1 MASPEVLDIAQ
12 LAAPLPDGN
21 GVGEDLRGDASPSS
35 PYYAVR
41 DARAAARAAERQIM
55 NRAPDAP
62 VPDWKPVLREG
73 TKVLSQRS
81 KDLEITAYVIEALTR
96 LHGFAGLR
104 DGFKLARE
112 LVAQFW
118 DNLYPLPDEEGVA
131 TRVAP
136 LTGLNGDDSEGTL
149 IVAINQVPLT
159 EGSSVGPFAQYQY
172 QQAVVISQTSDEG
185 DRNAQISRGGVSME
199 MVDRAV
205 SETPAAFFVNLVD
218 DITGALDSFAA
229 LCQLLEEKAGSNAP
243 PGGYIRSS
251 LNSCLDAVRHVA
263 AAKLASAAPAAQE
276 EGGAEAGGG
285 SAEAGSVAASGGA
298 VANRE
303 EAFRSL
309 LKLAE
314 FFRRTEPHSP
324 VSYALQQV
332 VRWGRMSL
340 PELLTE
346 LISDDSVR
354 QGAFKQVGIRPEDG
368 TSG

>member
-1 MASPEVLDIAQ
+1 
-12 LAAPLPDGN
+12 
-21 GVGEDLRGDASPSS
+21 
-35 PYYAVR
+35 
-41 DARAAARAAERQIM
+41 
-55 NRAPDAP
+55 
-62 VPDWKPVLREG
+62 LREG

-104 DGFKLARE
+104 DGFRLARE

-159 EGSSVGPFAQYQY
+159 EGSSVGPFALYQY
-172 QQAVVISQTSDEG
+172 QQAVVIAQTSDEG
-185 DRNAQISRGGVSME
+185 DRNAQLSRGGVSME
-199 MVDRAV
+199 MVSRAV

-218 DITGALDSFAA
+218 DISAALDAFAS
-229 LCQLLEEKAGSNAP
+229 LNQVLEEKAGSNAP

-251 LNSCLDAVRHVA
+251 MNSCLDAVRHIA
-263 AAKLASAAPAAQE
+263 AAKLESAAPAAADE
-276 EGGAEAGGG
+276 EGSAEAGGG
-285 SAEAGSVAASGGA
+285 ESGSSSAPAGA
-298 VANRE
+298 VHNRE

-309 LKLAE
+309 LKVAE

-346 LISDDSVR
+346 LITDESVR
-354 QGAFKQVGIRPEDG
+354 QGAFKQVGIRPEESS
-368 TSG
+368 SG